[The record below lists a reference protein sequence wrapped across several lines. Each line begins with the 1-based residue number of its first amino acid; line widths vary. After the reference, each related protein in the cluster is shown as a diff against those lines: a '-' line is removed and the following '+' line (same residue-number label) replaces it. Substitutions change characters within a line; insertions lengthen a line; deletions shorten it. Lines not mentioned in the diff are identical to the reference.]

1 MVWFTILGNPLDLF
15 IFELFKLIVHFDQ
28 LQITLKSS
36 CGTNMLYIQ
45 NFMYS
50 SHLKKC
56 KYINV
61 GPCPESPFVSRDYK
75 GWRVF
80 TDSLNGAKWS
90 KKLQSEWKTEK
101 SCRTQCGIEE
111 ASIFFDVF
119 YNIWNLWNM
128 FSQLMGKTDSHW
140 QYVLFYSRDAWRTG
154 DLAVT
159 AAKRK
164 PSLCS
169 APASRGRKNP
179 RHIAHWTEM
188 SVRRSKCWGFTLS

>member
-1 MVWFTILGNPLDLF
+1 
-15 IFELFKLIVHFDQ
+15 
-28 LQITLKSS
+28 
-36 CGTNMLYIQ
+36 MLYIQ

-188 SVRRSKCWGFTLS
+188 SVRGQNAEDLRCHKVGQNPNTHDGCICIAPCKEPVLYGIHKLKWSYNA